1 MRGTRIKC
9 PLFALLSVIG
19 LTMQTQGITNAQ
31 EQRAWDDSTNVG
43 SVVVSPYHSCDAD
56 LVTAAVAFIDGDRT
70 VDLPGSN
77 RLNMLNGR
85 VTGFLGIQSNGEFGI
100 ESNSMYVR
108 GLRTLS
114 GSQQALVLVDGYV
127 RKDAE
132 KISPYDIE
140 SITVLKDAA
149 ATALYGLRGANGMI
163 LITTK
168 KGQRQ
173 PLKVTLNAGV
183 EFKSP
188 TRMPEYLGAYEYA
201 QLYNE
206 AMLNDNP
213 TAIPKYDQTALESY
227 YAGDDPYGYP
237 NVDWFE
243 KFLNKKTIAQRYAIN
258 VSGGGN
264 RVKYYASF
272 SYLSNGG
279 MFNIDKTANKYD
291 TNAKYRDYSFRGNTQ
306 IDVTKNFVIGVDIS
320 SIQSTW
326 NAPGAWANNTSRI
339 LTALANTPVNAYQ
352 IFNEDGS
359 LGGTTQF
366 TNNPYGLLNKSGYSI
381 QKTRSNYA
389 ILDLN
394 HKLDFISKGLSI
406 FGSFSFD
413 SYFRQEINR
422 NVGFVV
428 YEGSIENERGTKTPV
443 NQVNN
448 NSFDSQYRAMD
459 FKLGLD
465 YTRSFSKNNLSAKA
479 FLNYNKED
487 GNAWRMPRV
496 YKGLHIILHYDY
508 DRRYIV
514 DATGCYQGSE
524 QIGGNGYNVFPAVSV
539 GWVASNEAF
548 LKGNSAISFLK
559 LRASYGI
566 SGNDGNIGYFQK
578 SSFFKTTGQ
587 SYPYGTSWA
596 TLGGFKEEQ
605 SGMDKIQAERSIKS
619 DIGLDASFFNNIWSI
634 NIDGFYED
642 NNNLI
647 ISQAL
652 PEIAGFRGSL
662 KSNSGRVVNYGTEVS
677 TIVQSKVND
686 FNYAVYGNFS
696 FARNIIKYMN
706 ELDAVYGFNKQT
718 GYPINSSFGLM
729 SDGLFYDQKEI
740 DNHAKQGYGPYQP
753 GDIKYVDLSKDGV
766 VNEDDRTYLG
776 FGNIPEIVY
785 GFGIDLSYKGFD
797 LNIFFQGVENV
808 QKKLSGNV
816 YWDFRPNG
824 NGNVMPHHLGRW
836 AYYPENGIDTRETAT
851 YPRLSLK
858 GNDTNNFKP
867 SSDYWLKDASY
878 LRLKSVE
885 LGYTFPEKWM
895 KAIRFKEC
903 RLFVTGQNILTFDN
917 IEIVDPEASTSGIS
931 YPMQR
936 SVSLGLNVSF

>member
-1 MRGTRIKC
+1 MRETRIKC
-9 PLFALLSVIG
+9 PLFALLCAIG
-19 LTMQTQGITNAQ
+19 LMMQTQEISYAQ
-31 EQRAWDDSTNVG
+31 EDKGGLSG
-43 SVVVSPYHSCDAD
+43 KESVMVSPYHSSDEEIA
-56 LVTAAVAFIDGDRT
+56 TAAVSVIGGDQIG
-70 VDLPGSN
+70 DFPGSN
-77 RLNMLNGR
+77 RTNLLNGR
-85 VTGFLGIQSNGEFGI
+85 VTGLLGIQSNGEFGL
-100 ESNSMYVR
+100 ESNSLYVR

-114 GSQQALVLVDGYV
+114 GSQQTLILVDGYV

-132 KISPYDIE
+132 KISPSDIE

-149 ATALYGLRGANGMI
+149 ATALYGLRGANGVV

-168 KGQRQ
+168 KGKNA
-173 PLKVTLNAGV
+173 PLKVTLEAGV

-188 TRMPEYLGAYEYA
+188 TRMPKYLGAYEYA
-201 QLYNE
+201 RLYNE

-213 TAIPKYDQTALESY
+213 AATPKYDQFALESY
-227 YAGDDPYGYP
+227 YSGDDPYGYP
-237 NVDWFE
+237 DVDWLG
-243 KFLNKKTIAQRYAIN
+243 KFLNKQTIGQRYAIN

-272 SYLSNGG
+272 SYSLNGG
-279 MFNIDKTANKYD
+279 MFNVDKSANKYN
-291 TNAKYRDYSFRGNTQ
+291 TNSNYRDYSFRGNTQ
-306 IDVTKNFVIGVDIS
+306 INVTKDFVVGIDIS
-320 SIQSTW
+320 SLQSTW
-326 NAPGAWANNTSRI
+326 NAPGAWSNSTSRV
-339 LTALANTPVNAYQ
+339 LTTLATTPVNAYQ

-359 LGGTTQF
+359 LGGTTQY

-389 ILDLN
+389 ILDLS
-394 HKLDFISKGLSI
+394 HKLDFITRGLSI

-428 YEGSIENERGTKTPV
+428 YEGNADNERGTKNPV

-448 NSFDSQYRAMD
+448 NSFDSQYKAMD

-465 YTRSFSKNNLSAKA
+465 YARSFNKNNVSARV

-487 GNAWRMPRV
+487 GNAWIMPRI
-496 YKGLHIILHYDY
+496 YKGLYAILHYDY
-508 DRRYIV
+508 DRRYVV
-514 DATGCYQGSE
+514 DVTGSYQGSE
-524 QIGGNGYNVFPAVSV
+524 QIGGNGYNLFPAVSV
-539 GWVASNEAF
+539 GWVASNEEF
-548 LKGNSAISFLK
+548 LKGNNSVNFLK
-559 LRASYGI
+559 LRASCGV

-596 TLGGFKEEQ
+596 GLGGFKEEQ
-605 SGMDKIQAERSIKS
+605 SGMSDIRAERSLKTN
-619 DIGLDASFFNNIWSI
+619 IGLDIRLFNNIWSL

-652 PEIAGFRGSL
+652 PDIAGFRGSL
-662 KSNSGRVVNYGTEVS
+662 KANDGRVINYGTEIS
-677 TIVQSKVND
+677 TTVQSEVNG
-686 FNYAVYGNFS
+686 FHYAVYGNFT
-696 FARNIIKYMN
+696 FARNIIKEQHEM
-706 ELDAVYGFNKQT
+706 DAVYRFNRKT
-718 GYPINSSFGLM
+718 GYPINSTFGLM
-729 SDGLFYDQKEI
+729 SDGLFYDQADI
-740 DNHAKQGYGPYQP
+740 DGHAKQGYGPYQP

-797 LNIFFQGVENV
+797 LNVFFQGVENV
-808 QKKLSGNV
+808 QKKMSGNV

-824 NGNVMPHHLGRW
+824 NGNVMPHHLDRW
-836 AYYPENGIDTRETAT
+836 AYDPANGIDTRETAT

-867 SSDYWLKDASY
+867 NSDYWLRDASY

-895 KAIRFKEC
+895 KAIHLKEL
-903 RLFVTGQNILTFDN
+903 RLFVTGQNLLTFDK
-917 IEIVDPEASTSGIS
+917 IKIVDPEASTSGIS